1 VKANAAIVGSGNVG
15 TALLYKLS
23 RCEHVQPRWMIGRD
37 PASAGLARA
46 RDLGL
51 VASAEGVDWLLAQ
64 DELPDLVFDATSAK
78 AHASAAPR
86 YEAAG
91 IRAVDLTPAAV
102 GPFAVP
108 AVNLDAALGAPNVNM
123 VTCGGQAT
131 VPIVHAVARV
141 TPVRY
146 AEIVASIASK
156 SAGPG
161 TRANIEEFSETTA
174 RAVEAVG
181 GAERGKAIIILDS
194 ADPPSLMRNTVICEV
209 DPDADCDAI
218 VASVRAMVAHVAA
231 YVPGYRLKA
240 EPQCDGGRVMVLLE
254 IEGAGDFLERY
265 SGNLDI
271 MTAAAARVGD
281 QLAQHIRS
289 EVTA

>member
-15 TALLYKLS
+15 TDLLYKLL

-64 DELPDLVFDATSAK
+64 DALPDLVFDATSAK

-131 VPIVHAVARV
+131 VPIVHAVAHV

-146 AEIVASIASK
+146 AE
-156 SAGPG
+156 
-161 TRANIEEFSETTA
+161 
-174 RAVEAVG
+174 
-181 GAERGKAIIILDS
+181 
-194 ADPPSLMRNTVICEV
+194 
-209 DPDADCDAI
+209 I

-231 YVPGYRLKA
+231 YRLKA